1 MKITGLLLFVF
12 IFLVVPFLLLQAVV
26 MPALNQLKYTYQ
38 NADTI
43 TQTAL
48 QDK

>member
-1 MKITGLLLFVF
+1 MRVAGLLLFAF
-12 IFLVVPFLLLQAVV
+12 IFLVVPFILLQAVL

-38 NADTI
+38 NADTV

-48 QDK
+48 QE